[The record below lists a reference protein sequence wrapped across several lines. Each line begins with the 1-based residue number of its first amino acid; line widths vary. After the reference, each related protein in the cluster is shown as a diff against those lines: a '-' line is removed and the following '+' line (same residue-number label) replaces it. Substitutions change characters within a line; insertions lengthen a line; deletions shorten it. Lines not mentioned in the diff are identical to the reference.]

1 MTNDPSGARSMT
13 GPGCGHD
20 TGGPVTQLP
29 LAASQLRVPLQAL
42 SVRQRDAS
50 AVQPGG
56 GGGGAFT
63 QTPSDEHAASAMPDV
78 KQSVALLQATCA
90 LQLPLK
96 HASSALHDW
105 LFVHAGRHAH
115 TNPTLPSS
123 YPQTLF
129 TVGQEAS
136 CTLKQNPCRLASQRE
151 ACACASGAAH
161 VNRIATVANAP
172 ADRRAKGAP
181 GVRIMSSSLWR
192 MVSGILCRFECV
204 VNGKWNRL
212 SILTALVARRHTRS
226 IRVPPARPEEKP
238 S

>member
-1 MTNDPSGARSMT
+1 MSRSVAGYLNGTRSTPVGVKTRLGLSTGSAGHSRGGGGAAFGVMRV
-13 GPGCGHD
+13 
-20 TGGPVTQLP
+20 GPVADPGTGSEC
-29 LAASQLRVPLQAL
+29 ARVRLKAL
-42 SVRQRDAS
+42 SVRQGDAW

-78 KQSVALLQATCA
+78 TQSVALLQATCA

-136 CTLKQNPCRLASQRE
+136 CTLKQNPCRLASARQ

-172 ADRRAKGAP
+172 A
-181 GVRIMSSSLWR
+181 
-192 MVSGILCRFECV
+192 
-204 VNGKWNRL
+204 
-212 SILTALVARRHTRS
+212 
-226 IRVPPARPEEKP
+226 
-238 S
+238 